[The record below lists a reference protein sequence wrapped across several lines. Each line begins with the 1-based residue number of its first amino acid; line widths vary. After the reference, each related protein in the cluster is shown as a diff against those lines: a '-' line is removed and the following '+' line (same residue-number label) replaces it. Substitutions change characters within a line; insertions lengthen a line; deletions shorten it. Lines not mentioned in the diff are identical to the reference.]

1 MNAKTATFS
10 PEYIANIQQMI
21 YSISLADQSASI
33 SYPFIP
39 FIDTSKR
46 VAVVGLET
54 RKWIGRL
61 SSAFEKN
68 LDMAGIMDASI
79 NAYCSYDASLKKRGQ
94 FAALM
99 KQVESIFCEKPLWLN
114 FFAFDFE
121 DRTINRLKND
131 SLKNSLMDR
140 SVIKLT
146 EELKIAKPEVIIF
159 VGNYYNRFDLVANKL
174 TIKRDRIKIGKY
186 FSEEWDNCLITR
198 IPHPAARSVI
208 NKSEIISENLNT
220 IFNRWN
226 EPSYSTTLEGTAR

>member
-1 MNAKTATFS
+1 MNAKAAPFS

-21 YSISLADQSASI
+21 DSISLADQSASI

-46 VAVVGLET
+46 ITVVGLET
-54 RKWIGRL
+54 RKWIDRL
-61 SSAFEKN
+61 SSALEKD
-68 LDMAGIMDASI
+68 LDVAGIMDASI
-79 NAYCSYDASLKKRGQ
+79 MGYCEYDSSVKKRGQ
-94 FAALM
+94 FATLM
-99 KQVESIFCEKPLWLN
+99 KQVEIIFGEKPLWLN

-159 VGNYYNRFDLVANKL
+159 VGDYYNKFDFVANKL

-198 IPHPAARSVI
+198 IPHPAARSVT
-208 NKSEIISENLNT
+208 NKNEIISENLNA
-220 IFNRWN
+220 IFKKWN
-226 EPSYSTTLEGTAR
+226 Q

>member
-1 MNAKTATFS
+1 
-10 PEYIANIQQMI
+10 MI
-21 YSISLADQSASI
+21 DSISFADQSASL

-61 SSAFEKN
+61 SSALEKG
-68 LDMAGIMDASI
+68 LDVAGIMDASI
-79 NAYCSYDASLKKRGQ
+79 IEYCSYDACLKKRGQ

-99 KQVESIFCEKPLWLN
+99 KQVESIFGEKPLWLN

-174 TIKRDRIKIGKY
+174 TIKRDRIKVGKY
-186 FSEEWDNCLITR
+186 FSEEWDSCLITR
-198 IPHPAARSVI
+198 IPHPAARSVT
-208 NKSEIISENLNT
+208 NKSEIISENLNA
-220 IFNRWN
+220 IFNQWN
-226 EPSYSTTLEGTAR
+226 Q